1 LVLTT
6 IYNQGEISR
15 VAVARH
21 TGLTR
26 TTVSQIVAE
35 FLAAGIC
42 IELGQSPSTGGKRA
56 TLLAIAENSRNIV
69 GLDLAASEFRGA
81 LINLRGEIIHREQIP
96 IDNRDGEAALA
107 QVYALVQTLINQA
120 QVPIIG
126 IGVGAPGLMEP
137 GAGIVRQAIN
147 LNWRSL
153 ALKDLLQEKFQLPVH
168 IANDCQVAALGE
180 YMFNPPANTDNLIL
194 IKAGVG
200 IGAGIVIGGYLFFGD
215 NAGAGEIGH
224 IQVVENGAQCRC
236 GNYGCLETVLNNQV
250 VIQQAQKFWDER
262 DAVQSGARPETIT
275 DLVNAVQSGNL
286 EGDVLIGA
294 GALALG
300 KIAAHLIGAFN
311 INHLRLAGDLSQFGS
326 ALVDPV
332 HHRVQQSA
340 LRRLALPT
348 QVSISP
354 LGDDIVV
361 LGAASLI
368 LKNEFGLF

>member
-1 LVLTT
+1 
-6 IYNQGEISR
+6 
-15 VAVARH
+15 
-21 TGLTR
+21 
-26 TTVSQIVAE
+26 
-35 FLAAGIC
+35 
-42 IELGQSPSTGGKRA
+42 
-56 TLLAIAENSRNIV
+56 
-69 GLDLAASEFRGA
+69 
-81 LINLRGEIIHREQIP
+81 
-96 IDNRDGEAALA
+96 
-107 QVYALVQTLINQA
+107 
-120 QVPIIG
+120 
-126 IGVGAPGLMEP
+126 
-137 GAGIVRQAIN
+137 
-147 LNWRSL
+147 
-153 ALKDLLQEKFQLPVH
+153 
-168 IANDCQVAALGE
+168 
-180 YMFNPPANTDNLIL
+180 MFNPPANTDNLIL